1 MDIGIHMKSIELL
14 INFMSHDLKKIGK
27 GQPTLKKLAA
37 QCADNP
43 KPLPRSTP
51 EHEGV
56 ESGALTEFFVSLGK
70 TAKINPHSAMVLR
83 HGSVIG
89 EAHWAP
95 YRAGV
100 PHMLYSMSKS
110 VTSTAIGIAIDE
122 GLVSLEDKLVDLF
135 RDKVPAAQGLLLRNV
150 TVRHLLTMSVGIRF
164 NEIGSALSD
173 DWERMY
179 LESLP
184 KFDAGSA
191 FEYNS
196 MNSYML
202 AAILRRKTGMGLAEY
217 LKPRLFDPLGIESY
231 AWETCPRGV
240 EKGGWGL
247 ALTIEDAAKLGE
259 LYRRGGTWN
268 EGGTEVRL
276 LSEEWVREA
285 TRLQIETPN
294 GENKHG
300 YGFQIWMNELPGA
313 YLFSGAFGQYVVVL
327 PQFDAVVVL
336 FSGSSKL
343 FVNSMLQEAIVKLFE
358 TGSKIGAVKM
368 DPEAQ
373 ERLENVVSALE
384 IDATDALESA
394 SGSEQEFSLIAKELS
409 GREYLLGENVASAF
423 PLVLQ
428 GVHSN
433 FTDGIAMLRF
443 ERAGDGLVLLLYE
456 GTDCN
461 HVPLYPR
468 STYTDCAL
476 MLGEEEQLAS
486 ARCQWRRDPDGA
498 IVLRVSLAYI
508 ETPNVRLITLFIQK
522 ERIDAVFD
530 ERPDVMSS
538 TGLLFE
544 LAGYSHMEYLRTLV
558 PQMRKAHIAGKIRDL
573 IEPAASGRL
582 IAHHWLEP
590 SPGKAQLA
598 KAVQPNVLPPG
609 RPEDRVIPEK

>member
-1 MDIGIHMKSIELL
+1 MDINLRMKSIELL

-27 GQPTLKKLAA
+27 GQPALKKQAA
-37 QCADNP
+37 ECADNK
-43 KPLPRSTP
+43 KPLPRSAP
-51 EHEGV
+51 EHEGI
-56 ESGALTEFFVSLGK
+56 ESGALAEFFEGLNK
-70 TAKINPHSAMVLR
+70 NPHINPHSAMVLR
-83 HGSVIG
+83 HGNVVG

-110 VTSTAIGIAIDE
+110 VTATAIGIAVDE
-122 GLVSLEDKLVDLF
+122 GLLSLEDKLVDLF
-135 RDKVPAAQGLLLRNV
+135 RDKVPAAQGLLMRNV

-164 NEIGSALSD
+164 NEVGSALSD

-179 LESLP
+179 LESIP

-202 AAILRRKTGMGLAEY
+202 AAILRRKTGMGLGEY
-217 LKPRLFDPLGIESY
+217 LKPRLFDPLGIERY
-231 AWETCPRGV
+231 AWETCPKGV

-259 LYRRGGTWN
+259 LYRRGGTW
-268 EGGTEVRL
+268 EVGVQEVRL

-336 FSGSSKL
+336 FSGSAKL
-343 FVNSMLQEAIVKLFE
+343 FANSTLQDAIVKLFE
-358 TGSKIGAVKM
+358 KGSEKSALQEG
-368 DPEAQ
+368 PEAR
-373 ERLENVVSALE
+373 ERLGKAVSSLE
-384 IDATDALESA
+384 LNAADALKGASA
-394 SGSEQEFSLIAKELS
+394 SEEEFRLIAEELS
-409 GREYLLGENVASAF
+409 GREYLLGENVASVF

-428 GVHSN
+428 GVHTN
-433 FTDGIAMLRF
+433 FTDGISMLRF
-443 ERAGDGLVLLLYE
+443 ERSGDGLGLLLYE
-456 GTDCN
+456 GIDCN
-461 HVPLYPR
+461 HVPLFPR
-468 STYTDCAL
+468 RDYTDCVL
-476 MLGEEEQLAS
+476 TLGEEEQLAS

-498 IVLRVSLAYI
+498 IVLRVSIAYI
-508 ETPNVRLITLFIQK
+508 ETPNVRLITLFIQN

-538 TGLLFE
+538 AGLLFE

-558 PQMRKAHIAGKIRDL
+558 PQMRKAHIAGRLRNL
-573 IEPAASGRL
+573 IEPEATGRM
-582 IAHHWLEP
+582 IAHHR
-590 SPGKAQLA
+590 AQLPGGA
-598 KAVQPNVLPPG
+598 RICAGEAEKSGALPPRG
-609 RPEDRVIPEK
+609 S